1 MKKRIVI
8 LGCENSHAETF
19 LRYIREDGD
28 APDVVGVYSDEP
40 AAAAALAKKY
50 GVPVL
55 GRPDEAA
62 GRVDGAMITARS
74 GSLHYRYAAPYITPG
89 AALFIDKPITVSEE
103 EALKLARRLSAAGV
117 PVTGGSSC
125 RYERT
130 VRRLKADAAAGTGG
144 RTVGGYVR
152 SPLYPDSRYDGFFFY
167 AQHLAEIVM
176 EIFGRYPERVAAY
189 GNCGNVTV
197 VFRYAAYDVTGL
209 YAAGTDGY
217 YAVRASEKGTDG
229 GALDIGDD
237 CFRAEYEA
245 YRGILYGG
253 GQPVPYDDLIAPVF
267 VMNAIVRALQTGSEQ
282 PVRRFTV

>member
-55 GRPDEAA
+55 SRPDEAA
-62 GRVDGAMITARS
+62 GRVDGAMITARR
-74 GSLHYRYAAPYITPG
+74 GSVHYAYAAPYVVPG

-103 EALKLARRLSAAGV
+103 EALRLARALAKAGAR
-117 PVTGGSSC
+117 VTGGSSC

-130 VRRLKADAAAGTGG
+130 VRKLKADAAAGVGG
-144 RTVGGYVR
+144 RTMGGYVR
-152 SPLYPDSRYDGFFFY
+152 CPLRPTSRYDGFYFY
-167 AQHLAEIVM
+167 AQHLTEVVM
-176 EIFGRYPERVAAY
+176 EIFGRYPERVAAFES
-189 GNCGNVTV
+189 GGGVTA
-197 VFRYAAYDVTGL
+197 VFRYGAYDVTGL
-209 YAAGTDGY
+209 YAADVEPY
-217 YAVRASEKGTDG
+217 FALRASETATDG

-245 YRGILYGG
+245 YRAILAGG
-253 GQPVPYDDLIAPVF
+253 AQPEPYADLIAPVF
-267 VMNAIVRALQTGSEQ
+267 VMNAVVRALKTGREE